1 MMNISPLALSLLL
14 QFAPES
20 AVGNP
25 PVVLYDAAVAEP
37 FPARAVPPAW
47 RVRRAVSVAP
57 APPLPGRSI
66 AERLDTLEDSVS
78 NLLIA
83 QSPLWHPG
91 PRVKLVADA
100 APPAERGEV
109 GRANVGMPPPDTAER
124 GEVLDRLQAIEAKV
138 GAVLQ
143 KLEGLLRPAAP
154 APPVGAAPPARST
167 AIPPSGVPT
176 VHVLADRYGRQW
188 DDSVSGYDG
197 LVRWVAGQNARSEV
211 AAPPMLYGAFPQAG
225 ATFSQNPGIFYGG
238 SPYGGQYPVVGAG
251 LFTGGSS
258 CGPGGCGPSGFVGR
272 GLLGGLWR

>member
-1 MMNISPLALSLLL
+1 MTTLLVLAALA

-25 PVVLYDAAVAEP
+25 PVVLYDSAVADP
-37 FPARAVPPAW
+37 FPARPVPPAW
-47 RVRRAVSVAP
+47 RVRRAVATTP
-57 APPLPGRSI
+57 EPPPLPGRSVP
-66 AERLDTLEDSVS
+66 ERLDTLEDSVG

-100 APPAERGEV
+100 APP
-109 GRANVGMPPPDTAER
+109 AER

-143 KLEGLLRPAAP
+143 KLEGLLRPAA
-154 APPVGAAPPARST
+154 GATDST
-167 AIPPSGVPT
+167 GGQQSVKIPRNFNQAKASEGTFGGTIPPSGVPT

-225 ATFSQNPGIFYGG
+225 APFSQNLGFLYGG
-238 SPYGGQYPVVGAG
+238 SPYGGQYPVVGSG
-251 LFTGGSS
+251 LFTGGGS
-258 CGPGGCGPSGFVGR
+258 CGPLGCGPSGF
-272 GLLGGLWR
+272 GGLFGGRFR